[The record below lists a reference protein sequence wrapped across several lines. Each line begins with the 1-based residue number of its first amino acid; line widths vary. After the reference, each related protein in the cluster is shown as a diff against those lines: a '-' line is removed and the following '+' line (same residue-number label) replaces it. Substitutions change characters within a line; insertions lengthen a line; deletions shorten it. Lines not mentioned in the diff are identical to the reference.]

1 MRDAIRSGKMKAQIL
16 GRGYKI
22 KRGDLD
28 EYIANL

>member
-1 MRDAIRSGKMKAQIL
+1 MRAAIRSGKLKAQIL

-28 EYIANL
+28 RYIESL